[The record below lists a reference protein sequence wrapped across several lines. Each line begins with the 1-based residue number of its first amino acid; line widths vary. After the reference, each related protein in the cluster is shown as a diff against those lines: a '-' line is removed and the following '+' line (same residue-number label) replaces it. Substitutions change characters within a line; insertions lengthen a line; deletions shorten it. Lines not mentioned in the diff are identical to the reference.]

1 MSRNRKLPLIA
12 QDKEDV
18 NKMGSFGQGPLSPSV
33 DIDFTDVIKS
43 PRPSF
48 TVKNKLVGKCQFW

>member
-1 MSRNRKLPLIA
+1 MSVQALEFRMSRNRKLPLIA

-43 PRPSF
+43 PRPS
-48 TVKNKLVGKCQFW
+48 